1 MCKAKKEK
9 KSNKKDYVL
18 KIEISAILLWIKK
31 TIFEMKIFYFSL
43 IKVKLKKNYKIKYVQ
58 NDTLRRRHR
67 RKLTLPALVYGEY
80 IVWNHKKKNW
90 KNLCFTATYQC

>member
-1 MCKAKKEK
+1 
-9 KSNKKDYVL
+9 
-18 KIEISAILLWIKK
+18 
-31 TIFEMKIFYFSL
+31 MKIFYFSL

-80 IVWNHKKKNW
+80 IV
-90 KNLCFTATYQC
+90 